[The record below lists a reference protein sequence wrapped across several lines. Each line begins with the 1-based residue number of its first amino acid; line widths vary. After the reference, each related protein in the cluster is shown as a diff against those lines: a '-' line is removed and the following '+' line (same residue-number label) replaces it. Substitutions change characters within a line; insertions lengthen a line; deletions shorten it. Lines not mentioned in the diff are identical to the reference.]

1 MDNLPVE
8 VIRKIYSY
16 DSTYK
21 IKFDKV
27 LTQLTSYCFIY
38 RCKECFKEWDRCYCY
53 CPRCRTYLK
62 YCQQIYF
69 NELSFET
76 YLRTNVAK
84 MHVAQRIS

>member
-27 LTQLTSYCFIY
+27 L
-38 RCKECFKEWDRCYCY
+38 
-53 CPRCRTYLK
+53 
-62 YCQQIYF
+62 
-69 NELSFET
+69 
-76 YLRTNVAK
+76 
-84 MHVAQRIS
+84 

>member
-1 MDNLPVE
+1 MDKLPVE

-38 RCKECFKEWDRCYCY
+38 NCKMCFKPYDNCYCY

-62 YCQQIYF
+62 YCQQLYF
-69 NELSFET
+69 TSKST
-76 YLRTNVAK
+76 YEDDMNMIIALGF
-84 MHVAQRIS
+84 

>member
-8 VIRKIYSY
+8 VIRKIYEY

-27 LTQLTSYCFIY
+27 MTQLTSYCFIY
-38 RCKECFKEWDRCYCY
+38 NCKRCFKHYDNCYCY

-62 YCQQIYF
+62 YGQPIFYTA
-69 NELSFET
+69 NSTYEDEL
-76 YLRTNVAK
+76 K
-84 MHVAQRIS
+84 MIIALTG